1 MDINNLNN
9 SDPFGPNN
17 FQDDEFN
24 NSKIHLRS
32 QQRNG
37 RKCITIIQ
45 GLDEELDEKKILKYL
60 KKTFQ
65 CNGCISVDDEY
76 GKIIQLSGDQKENV
90 KKFLIDQEIYNEEN
104 IVVHG
109 Y

>member
-1 MDINNLNN
+1 MDLNNLDK
-9 SDPFGPNN
+9 DPFGSNN
-17 FQDDEFN
+17 FIE
-24 NSKIHLRS
+24 NSLNESKVHIRM

-37 RKCITIIQ
+37 KKCITIIQ
-45 GLDEELDEKKILKYL
+45 GMAEDLDLKKILKYL

-65 CNGCISVDDEY
+65 CNGCISDDEKY
-76 GKIIQLSGDQKENV
+76 GEIIQLTGDQKENV
-90 KKFLIDQEIYNEEN
+90 KDFLIQEQIYIEEN